1 MACVHAHIYRERET
15 GRGTGGSHKIID
27 KWANKQKA
35 GCPEQSEKMFKLTV
49 KEMRQR
55 LLASDSETHLPTLN
69 T

>member
-1 MACVHAHIYRERET
+1 M
-15 GRGTGGSHKIID
+15 GGSHEIID

-35 GCPEQSEKMFKLTV
+35 GCPEQSEKMSKLTV
-49 KEMRQR
+49 KEVRQR